1 MSQEIQARIP
11 VKMEWKVDNL
21 PIKNSDLE
29 DLLNGRTDDGYA
41 VYMVIESTKQVIFVK
56 QVLSKI
62 AQAQGS
68 LIKP

>member
-62 AQAQGS
+62 AQTQGS